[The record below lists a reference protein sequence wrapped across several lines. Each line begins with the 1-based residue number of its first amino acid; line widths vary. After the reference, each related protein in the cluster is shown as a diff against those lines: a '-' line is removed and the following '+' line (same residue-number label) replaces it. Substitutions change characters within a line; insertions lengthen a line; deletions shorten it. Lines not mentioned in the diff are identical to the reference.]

1 VDKEDAER
9 KDDFDSWMI
18 YEKNMLINKRKQEIN
33 SKLRQ
38 KEKLVG
44 ALDEEQIR
52 PPASLDEAILL

>member
-1 VDKEDAER
+1 MDKEDAER

-38 KEKLVG
+38 KEKIVG

>member
-1 VDKEDAER
+1 MDKEDAER